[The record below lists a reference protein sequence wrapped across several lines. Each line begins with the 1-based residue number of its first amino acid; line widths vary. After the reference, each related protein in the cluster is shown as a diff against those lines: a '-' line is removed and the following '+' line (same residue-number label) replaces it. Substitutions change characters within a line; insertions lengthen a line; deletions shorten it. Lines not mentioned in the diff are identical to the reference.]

1 MTWTPLSRSK
11 GQRSTLQGRGKL
23 WRPPARLVNFTYFL
37 QCLDSAVWMTEMS
50 ACCYLNIIIYHFL
63 ISLGLRGVFCTSAAL
78 SFAVIKVVLW
88 SRGAHLTKPGWSK
101 PHTHSNPTNLALF
114 RRKISLYRFNQ
125 GGLILLQGGSSGS
138 RGWAPRA
145 PLTLSAGRLSCQ
157 TSTRLSNQSV
167 VGLEQVDRFHASEWG
182 FQIFQAK
189 IHLFRYGFRPQL
201 LVSFA
206 FVHQL

>member
-114 RRKISLYRFNQ
+114 RCKISLYRFNQ
-125 GGLILLQGGSSGS
+125 GGSYYCRGAQVGAGAEPLGPPSLYPLVVCHVRPALGWVTSLWWVWNKLTDSMHLSG
-138 RGWAPRA
+138 
-145 PLTLSAGRLSCQ
+145 
-157 TSTRLSNQSV
+157 
-167 VGLEQVDRFHASEWG
+167 D
-182 FQIFQAK
+182 
-189 IHLFRYGFRPQL
+189 FRYFKQKYIC
-201 LVSFA
+201 
-206 FVHQL
+206 FVTDLDRSS